1 MKEEKKVFLRIIKDR
16 FFLIIILILSLSTM
30 IPILLIFFHIFANG
44 ILSINKSFL
53 MELPKPVG
61 EAGGGILNAIVGT
74 GMLVIIA
81 SVLAIPVSIIAGI
94 YLAENRKSKISS
106 ILALFIDILQG
117 TPSIILGITAY
128 VWIVRPM
135 KHFSMLSGSIAL
147 GIMMIP
153 VIVKSTE
160 ETLKLIPDYIREAT
174 LALGVPYYK
183 MVLKV
188 LLPIS
193 MSGII
198 SGILIGVSR
207 IAGETAPL
215 LFTAFGNPFLNL
227 NPLKPVDSLPL
238 VIFNYAK
245 SPFIEWHKLAWG
257 ASLVLIVFV
266 LITNIFIR
274 WLTRKWKIQ
283 F

>member
-61 EAGGGILNAIVGT
+61 EAGGGIINAIVGT

-106 ILALFIDILQG
+106 ILALSIDILQG